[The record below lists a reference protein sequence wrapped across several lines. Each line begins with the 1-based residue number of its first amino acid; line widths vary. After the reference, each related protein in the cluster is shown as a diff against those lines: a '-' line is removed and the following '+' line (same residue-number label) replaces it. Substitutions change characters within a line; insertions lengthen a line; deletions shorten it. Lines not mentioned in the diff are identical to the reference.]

1 MFPFSV
7 DGSSDDLDIPIKKV
21 LSDQKFSSEHR
32 LLSLNSI
39 NWGRILM
46 QTVHFIFSFY
56 FAQNKLGDETFG
68 REVEIAVPTGAC
80 GNITG
85 FIHVPDVIMKILAFI

>member
-1 MFPFSV
+1 
-7 DGSSDDLDIPIKKV
+7 
-21 LSDQKFSSEHR
+21 LSDQKFSSEHH

-56 FAQNKLGDETFG
+56 FAAKRLGDETFG
-68 REVEIAVPTGAC
+68 QEVEIAVPTGAC

-85 FIHVPDVIMKILAFI
+85 SRLSHKSVMLEVD